1 MKFPL
6 PLAAA
11 AALAVAAGSLAAPS
25 AALAP
30 AKKKAGGTVV
40 VDVANGCSVR
50 LVGPGKTKKSRKVS
64 RVARGLKPGVYR
76 LKAKP
81 KTCKAK
87 PAKVRVKKGK
97 KVRARVLNDPK
108 IVQPVLIGTFSG
120 KEEGPAPNASW
131 SGQITL
137 KMQFDGIA
145 NGPPGAFQQR
155 AAYQVSEA
163 SGTWTIGGSVPGG
176 CVYEGAG
183 TFGLSDFRLG
193 DNLWMNP
200 WNNYAYAFEIVSNS
214 ASSWPYTATCPDV
227 RSQRRPP
234 PFRLLAT
241 NEWSGIDPVPP
252 LPAGSY
258 PSGSFTW
265 RQGPT
270 STTWTWD
277 FEELA
282 GPGKEYSK
290 P

>member
-1 MKFPL
+1 MKIPL
-6 PLAAA
+6 ALAAA
-11 AALAVAAGSLAAPS
+11 AALAAGTLTTPA

-50 LVGPGKTKKSRKVS
+50 LVGPGKAKQSRKVS
-64 RVARGLKPGVYR
+64 GAARGLKPGVYR
-76 LKAKP
+76 LKATP
-81 KTCKAK
+81 KTCKASPK
-87 PAKVRVKKGK
+87 KVRVKKGK
-97 KVRARVLNDPK
+97 KARARVLNDPK
-108 IVQPVLIGTFSG
+108 FVPTTLIGTFSG
-120 KEEGPAPNASW
+120 KEQGPYMNASW

-145 NGPPGAFQQR
+145 NGPPGPFQQS
-155 AAYQVSEA
+155 AQYQVSEA

-183 TFGLSDFRLG
+183 SFGLSDFRLG

-200 WNNYAYAFEIVSNS
+200 WNNYAYAFEVVSNS
-214 ASSWPYTATCPDV
+214 ASTWPYTATCPDV
-227 RSQRRPP
+227 RSERRPP

-252 LPAGSY
+252 LPTGDY

-265 RQGPT
+265 RQGET

-277 FEELA
+277 FSDNATL
-282 GPGKEYSK
+282 GKEYSK